1 MPKPE
6 LQFHVV
12 RVKRQRI
19 TTEEISLTT
28 FSEHQ
33 CDVPDVPDETYD
45 PYEILRRRT
54 LLVAEGLGV
63 TEAEAE
69 RIVLGKVLA

>member
-1 MPKPE
+1 MSE
-6 LQFHVV
+6 MEFHIV

-19 TTEEISLTT
+19 TIEEVSLTT
-28 FSEHQ
+28 FNEVQ
-33 CDVPDVPDETYD
+33 RDVPDSTYD

-54 LLVAEGLGV
+54 MLVAEGLGV

>member
-1 MPKPE
+1 MPKSE
-6 LQFHVV
+6 MEFHLV
-12 RVKRQRI
+12 RIKRQRI
-19 TTEEISLTT
+19 TIEEISLTT

-33 CDVPDVPDETYD
+33 RDVPDETYD

>member
-1 MPKPE
+1 MPKSE
-6 LQFHVV
+6 MEFHIV

-19 TTEEISLTT
+19 TIEEISLTT

-33 CDVPDVPDETYD
+33 RDVPDETYD

>member
-1 MPKPE
+1 MPKSE
-6 LQFHVV
+6 MQFHVV
-12 RVKRQRI
+12 HVKRQRI
-19 TTEEISLTT
+19 TIEEVSLTT

-33 CDVPDVPDETYD
+33 RDVPDETYD
-45 PYEILRRRT
+45 PYEVLRRRT

-63 TEAEAE
+63 SEAEAE

>member
-1 MPKPE
+1 MNKPE
-6 LQFHVV
+6 MQFHIV
-12 RVKRQRI
+12 RIKRQRI
-19 TTEEISLTT
+19 TIEEISLTT
-28 FSEHQ
+28 FYEAQ
-33 CDVPDVPDETYD
+33 QDVPDETYD

>member
-1 MPKPE
+1 MPKSE
-6 LQFHVV
+6 MEFHLV
-12 RVKRQRI
+12 RIKRQRI
-19 TTEEISLTT
+19 TIEEISLTT

-33 CDVPDVPDETYD
+33 RDVPDETYD

-69 RIVLGKVLA
+69 RMVLGKVLA

>member
-1 MPKPE
+1 MSKSE
-6 LQFHVV
+6 MQFHVV

-19 TTEEISLTT
+19 TIEEISLTT

-33 CDVPDVPDETYD
+33 RDVPDETYD

-63 TEAEAE
+63 SEAEAE
-69 RIVLGKVLA
+69 RMVLGKALA

>member
-1 MPKPE
+1 MSKSE
-6 LQFHVV
+6 MQFHIV

-19 TTEEISLTT
+19 TIEEISLTT

-33 CDVPDVPDETYD
+33 RDVPDETYD

>member
-1 MPKPE
+1 MPKSE
-6 LQFHVV
+6 MEFHLV
-12 RVKRQRI
+12 RIKRQRI
-19 TTEEISLTT
+19 TIEEISLTT
-28 FSEHQ
+28 YNEVQ
-33 CDVPDVPDETYD
+33 RDVPDSTYD

-69 RIVLGKVLA
+69 RMVLDKVLA

>member
-1 MPKPE
+1 MSKTE
-6 LQFHVV
+6 MQFHIV
-12 RVKRQRI
+12 RIKRQRI
-19 TTEEISLTT
+19 TIEEVSLTT

-33 CDVPDVPDETYD
+33 RDVPDETYD

-63 TEAEAE
+63 SEADAE

>member
-6 LQFHVV
+6 MQFHIV

-19 TTEEISLTT
+19 TIEEISLTT

-33 CDVPDVPDETYD
+33 RDVPDETYD

-54 LLVAEGLGV
+54 LLLV
-63 TEAEAE
+63 
-69 RIVLGKVLA
+69 I

>member
-6 LQFHVV
+6 MQFHLV

-19 TTEEISLTT
+19 TIEEISLTT

-33 CDVPDVPDETYD
+33 RDVPDETYD

>member
-6 LQFHVV
+6 MQFHVV

-19 TTEEISLTT
+19 TIEEVSLTT
-28 FSEHQ
+28 YYEAQ
-33 CDVPDVPDETYD
+33 RDVPDSTYD
-45 PYEILRRRT
+45 PYEVLRQRT
-54 LLVAEGLGV
+54 LMVAEGLGV

-69 RIVLGKVLA
+69 RMVLGKVLA

>member
-1 MPKPE
+1 MNKSE
-6 LQFHVV
+6 MQFHVV

-19 TTEEISLTT
+19 TIEEISLTT

-33 CDVPDVPDETYD
+33 RDVPDETYD

-54 LLVAEGLGV
+54 LMVAEGLGV
-63 TEAEAE
+63 SEAEAE
-69 RIVLGKVLA
+69 RMVLGKTLA

>member
-1 MPKPE
+1 MPKSE
-6 LQFHVV
+6 MEFHLV
-12 RVKRQRI
+12 RIKRQRI
-19 TTEEISLTT
+19 TIEEISLTT

-33 CDVPDVPDETYD
+33 RDVPDETYD

-54 LLVAEGLGV
+54 LMVAEGLGV

-69 RIVLGKVLA
+69 RMVLGKVFA

>member
-6 LQFHVV
+6 LQFHVA

-28 FSEHQ
+28 FS
-33 CDVPDVPDETYD
+33 DAPDETYD

>member
-1 MPKPE
+1 MPKSE
-6 LQFHVV
+6 MEFHLV
-12 RVKRQRI
+12 RIKRQRI
-19 TTEEISLTT
+19 TIEEISLTT

-33 CDVPDVPDETYD
+33 RDMPDETYD

>member
-1 MPKPE
+1 MPKSE
-6 LQFHVV
+6 MEFHLV
-12 RVKRQRI
+12 RIKRQRI
-19 TTEEISLTT
+19 TIEEISLTT

-33 CDVPDVPDETYD
+33 RDVPDETYD

-69 RIVLGKVLA
+69 RMVLGKALA

>member
-6 LQFHVV
+6 MQFHVV

-19 TTEEISLTT
+19 TIEEISLTT

-33 CDVPDVPDETYD
+33 CDVPDETYD

>member
-1 MPKPE
+1 MSKPE
-6 LQFHVV
+6 MQFHVV

-19 TTEEISLTT
+19 TIEEISLTT

-33 CDVPDVPDETYD
+33 RDVPDETYD

>member
-1 MPKPE
+1 MSKPE
-6 LQFHVV
+6 MQFHIV

-19 TTEEISLTT
+19 TIEEISLTT

-33 CDVPDVPDETYD
+33 RDVPDETYD
-45 PYEILRRRT
+45 PYEILHRRT
-54 LLVAEGLGV
+54 RLVAEGLGV

>member
-1 MPKPE
+1 MPKSE
-6 LQFHVV
+6 MQFHLV
-12 RVKRQRI
+12 RIKRQRI
-19 TTEEISLTT
+19 TIEEISLTT

-33 CDVPDVPDETYD
+33 RDVPDETYD

-69 RIVLGKVLA
+69 RMVLGKALA